1 MEAVEIHVTTRLE
14 VSTALVMMDI
24 YYRVMEV
31 VMVSQFLLEHCKN
44 NDILL
49 DVNECETSNGG
60 CAHTCHN
67 TIGTYYCACNS
78 GYYVSS
84 NGHSCLGKCYH

>member
-1 MEAVEIHVTTRLE
+1 MEAVEIRVTTQLE

-31 VMVSQFLLEHCKN
+31 VMVSQFLFEHCKITIN
-44 NDILL
+44 YFLL

-67 TIGTYYCACNS
+67 TIGTYYCVCNS

-84 NGHSCLGKCYH
+84 NGHSCLGK